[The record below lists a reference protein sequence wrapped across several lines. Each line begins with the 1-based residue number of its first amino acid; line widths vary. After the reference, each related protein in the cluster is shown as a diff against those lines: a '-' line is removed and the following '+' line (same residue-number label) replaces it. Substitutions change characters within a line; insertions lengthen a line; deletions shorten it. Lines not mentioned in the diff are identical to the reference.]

1 MIKRLRKDRL
11 TEENFKWATIQGC
24 SSMFRSARALRYSKG
39 YREKSHYVL
48 LTAIRGGFPIKDL
61 LIDGRA
67 QKITKYRNS
76 THFTPSAH
84 RIRLAEAP

>member
-39 YREKSHYVL
+39 YREKRSLCV
-48 LTAIRGGFPIKDL
+48 ANSNK
-61 LIDGRA
+61 GRF
-67 QKITKYRNS
+67 S
-76 THFTPSAH
+76 D
-84 RIRLAEAP
+84 